1 MSISCKPRR
10 ALALGVVGAAVALA
24 VLAPVHAQPAAS
36 GVEQANV
43 DRAVRIQDDFYRHVN
58 GSWLRNTPIPADR
71 ASTGAFNQIHDA
83 IQPQLLGLIE
93 EAAKSGRDAEA
104 RQIGDLYASFMDEA
118 TVEKLGL
125 RPIAAELAAVDALT
139 DRRQLGALMARSV
152 RAGIGMPV
160 AFYVGQDD
168 KDSTR
173 YATFLS
179 QSGLGLPDRDYYL
192 KEDDA
197 RFKDIRARYLDH
209 LQKMLALA
217 GDKDAAASAAAVLAL
232 ETELARVQ
240 WTKVENRDPVKTYN
254 KVEVDALPKLAP
266 AIDWNA
272 FLAGTG
278 VAGKAGYVIIGQ
290 PSYFEGLSKLAETA
304 PLPAWKAYAKVR
316 VLNAYAPFLN
326 KEMVDTRFAFAGT
339 VLRGTPENLPR
350 WKRGVALVEDSVGE
364 GLGKLYV
371 AKYFPPSHK
380 ARMESLVANLML
392 AYRQSIDKLDW
403 MTPATKAQ
411 AQAKLAKFTTKI
423 GYPKQWLDYRSLKIQ
438 RDDLAGNVRRAREFA
453 HERLVDKLG
462 KPIDRDEWLMTP
474 QTVNAYYNPGL
485 NEIVFPASIL
495 QPPFFNAAADEAV
508 NYGGI
513 GAVIGHEISHGFDDQ
528 GSQYDGDGNLRNWWT
543 AEDRAR
549 FAARTEVLI
558 AQYGAFEPVPGYKLN
573 GKQSLG
579 ENIADNSGLEIAYK
593 AYQLSL
599 GGKPAPTIDGLSGDQ
614 RFFYGFAQ
622 IWRSKEREAALIERV
637 KAGVHSPSEFRANG
651 AVRNHPAFYT
661 TFDVKPGDAMYLPP
675 AQRVSIW

>member
-1 MSISCKPRR
+1 VSISHKPRR
-10 ALALGVVGAAVALA
+10 ALALGVAVAAVALA
-24 VLAPVHAQPAAS
+24 ALGPAHAQPAGS

-58 GSWLRNTPIPADR
+58 GGWLKNTPIPADR
-71 ASTGAFNQIHDA
+71 ASTGAFLQIHET

-118 TVEKLGL
+118 TVEKLGV
-125 RPIAAELAAVDALT
+125 RPIAAELAAIDALT
-139 DRRQLGALMARSV
+139 DRKQLGALMAKSI

-197 RFKDIRARYLDH
+197 RFKDIRAKYLDH
-209 LQKMLALA
+209 LHKMLALA

-232 ETELARVQ
+232 ETDLARVQ
-240 WTKVENRDPVKTYN
+240 WTRVENRDPVKTYN

-266 AIDWNA
+266 AIDWSA

-290 PSYFEGLSKLAETA
+290 PSYFEGLSKLAGTA

-316 VLNAYAPFLN
+316 VLNAYAPFLS
-326 KEMVDTRFAFAGT
+326 KDFVDTRFAFAGT

-371 AKYFPPSHK
+371 AKYFPPEHK
-380 ARMESLVANLML
+380 ARMEKLVANLML

-403 MTPATKAQ
+403 MTPATRTQ

-423 GYPKQWLDYRSLKIQ
+423 GYPKQWLDYRTLSIQ

-453 HERLVDKLG
+453 HARMVDKLG

-549 FAARTEVLI
+549 FAAKTEVLI

-599 GGKPAPTIDGLSGDQ
+599 GGKPAPVIDGLSGDQ
-614 RFFYGFAQ
+614 RFFYGYAQ
-622 IWRSKEREAALIERV
+622 IWRDKEREAALIERV

-661 TFDVKPGDAMYLPP
+661 TFGVKPGDAMYLPP